1 MGHWVTLDDG
11 QKVFIG
17 SGGRVLA
24 TRGAISSAAG
34 GKERGKALAERSRA
48 AVARGLTKARK
59 AKTSRQSGLVP
70 KSEQTTKEE
79 RLAAIVERSKA
90 REYGQSKDVFF
101 KTPFQGR
108 KLLPSKEEVK
118 AEVARQNR
126 VAGTEKAKATRI
138 AKSKGESP
146 ATTRAIEHAR
156 AAGPSLREQ
165 ADRAKATGWRGQRLS
180 GDMPRESRNKNLAM
194 IRGWTQ
200 EQTRKYVGGI
210 TNKFAQRGVKAGEG
224 IALPQDMASNRWKVY
239 SHAEVKKAI
248 QRSIVRH
255 GTGKKYD
262 AYLPG

>member
-1 MGHWVTLDDG
+1 MGWVTLDDG
-11 QKVFIG
+11 QHVYIG
-17 SGGRVLA
+17 SGGKVLA
-24 TRGAISSAAG
+24 TRGAISNVSG
-34 GKERGKALAERSRA
+34 GGERGRALAM
-48 AVARGLTKARK
+48 
-59 AKTSRQSGLVP
+59 
-70 KSEQTTKEE
+70 
-79 RLAAIVERSKA
+79 RSKTAIGGVSA
-90 REYGQSKDVFF
+90 R
-101 KTPFQGR
+101 T
-108 KLLPSKEEVK
+108 
-118 AEVARQNR
+118 A
-126 VAGTEKAKATRI
+126 
-138 AKSKGESP
+138 
-146 ATTRAIEHAR
+146 RAIEHAR